1 MRKAWRWLGLL
12 LVVACAPNP
21 YTQRNQFLLTS
32 EAQEMSL
39 GAEAFAQIRAE
50 VPPSRDRA
58 LQEQLQQV
66 GQRLVRA
73 SGRTDYQWEFVVLED
88 PKNPNAFAL
97 PGGKV
102 AVYTGLFPLIASDA
116 ELAAVVGHEMAH
128 VLLRHGGE
136 RISRGLV
143 TDLIEA
149 GLIRASEQT
158 LPQERLQV
166 IRLAYGVGS
175 TLAVELPFSRQQE
188 LESDRLG
195 LLLMADAGYDPRAA
209 LDFWSRMAA
218 QSAGLRLPEFLSTH
232 PLDAHRMAYLQ
243 QALPEA
249 MARYSR
255 GN

>member
-1 MRKAWRWLGLL
+1 MKKVLWISLL
-12 LVVACAPNP
+12 LLMACAPNP

-32 EAQEMSL
+32 EAQEIAL
-39 GAEAFAQIRAE
+39 GAEAFAQIFSE
-50 VPPSRDRA
+50 VPPSQDRA
-58 LQEQLQQV
+58 LQEQLQRV
-66 GQRLVRA
+66 GQRLVQA
-73 SGRTDYQWEFVVLED
+73 SGRTDYAWEFVVLED
-88 PKNPNAFAL
+88 PENPNAFAL

-102 AVYTGLFPLIASDA
+102 AVYTGLFPMIDSDA
-116 ELAAVVGHEMAH
+116 ELAAVVGHEIAH

-149 GLIRASEQT
+149 GLLKASEQSM
-158 LPQERLQV
+158 PEERVQI

-188 LESDRLG
+188 IEADRLG
-195 LLLMADAGYDPRAA
+195 LMLMAQAGYHPRAA

-218 QSAGLRLPEFLSTH
+218 QGGPVQLPEFLSTH
-232 PLDAHRMAYLQ
+232 PLDANRLRILEQ
-243 QALPEA
+243 TLPEA
-249 MARYSR
+249 MKLYSQ